1 MSTGARLPVA
11 TSAALDALPGVVHGF
26 FARAGGTSG
35 GGYASLN
42 CGLHCGDNARLVAA
56 NRDLACGH
64 FALDGASLVTLR
76 QVHGTDVVVVDG
88 ERPGPD
94 TRGDALV
101 TTTPGVLIGVLTA
114 DCVPVLITDAARGI
128 VAAAHAGWRG
138 AAAGV
143 IGATVDAMERAGA
156 RRGAMHAAV
165 GPAIRQSSYE
175 VGDDVR
181 DAVTAVDGKAS
192 ELFRE
197 NGKRYLFDLPGFV
210 RLLCVEAGI
219 AAIDDIGHDTYPDE
233 SRYFSHRRSSH
244 RGEAACGRQLSAIAL
259 V

>member
-1 MSTGARLPVA
+1 MNPRTPPQLAVSP
-11 TSAALDALPGVVHGF
+11 ALGRLPGVAHAF
-26 FARAGGTSG
+26 FTRAGGTSG

-42 CGLHCGDNARLVAA
+42 CGLHCGDDARRVAA
-56 NRDLACGH
+56 NRDLACAH
-64 FALDGASLVTLR
+64 FALKGASLVTLR

-88 ERPGPD
+88 EPPGPD
-94 TRGDALV
+94 IRGDALV
-101 TTTPGVLIGVLTA
+101 STTPGVLIGVLTA
-114 DCVPVLITDAARGI
+114 DCVPVLIADAARGV

-156 RRGAMHAAV
+156 RRGAMRAAI

-181 DAVTAVDGKAS
+181 EAVTADGGKAS
-192 ELFRE
+192 GLFRE
-197 NGKRYLFDLPGFV
+197 NGDRYLFDLPGFA
-210 RLLCVEAGI
+210 RLLCTEAGI
-219 AAIDDIGHDTYPDE
+219 AAIDDIGHDTYRDE
-233 SRYFSHRRSSH
+233 SRYFSHRRSCH
-244 RGEAACGRQLSAIAL
+244 RGEGACGRQLSTIAL